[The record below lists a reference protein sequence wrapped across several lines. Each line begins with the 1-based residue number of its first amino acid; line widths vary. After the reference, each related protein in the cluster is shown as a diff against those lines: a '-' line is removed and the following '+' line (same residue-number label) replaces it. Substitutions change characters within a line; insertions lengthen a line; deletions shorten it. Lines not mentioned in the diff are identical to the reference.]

1 MNRLES
7 ITIVRAG
14 TPPVGFDSQGNPLV
28 GADVAIVSAGW
39 KVAPRSSNESAE
51 PFGQQVITGRSL
63 LRRTPEDIR
72 ATDRLIFHGETWAVD
87 GDVADWHSGVV
98 VNVKRVS

>member
-28 GADVAIVSAGW
+28 GVDVAILSAGW
-39 KVAPRSSNESAE
+39 MVAPRSSNESAE
-51 PFGQQVITGRSL
+51 PFGQQVVTGL
-63 LRRTPEDIR
+63 ALYRRIPADIR
-72 ATDRLIFHGETWAVD
+72 ATDRLLVRGGSWAVD
-87 GDVADWHSGVV
+87 GDVADWGKGVL